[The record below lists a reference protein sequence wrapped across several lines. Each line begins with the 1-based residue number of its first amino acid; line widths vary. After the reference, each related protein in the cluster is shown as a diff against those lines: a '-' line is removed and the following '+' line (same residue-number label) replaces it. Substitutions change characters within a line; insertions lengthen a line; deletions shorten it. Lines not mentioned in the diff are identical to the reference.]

1 MNPFQNAAL
10 RREKLRSSLAGH
22 DLDAMLVSSV
32 PNVTYLTGF
41 QGEASHLVVSK
52 SKDIL
57 VSDARFTEQ
66 IRQECPGLE
75 ALIRPPNRKTLEMVA
90 QAINDLGA
98 TKIGFESAILTV
110 ADFELLKELL
120 PAKEW
125 KPATSLVETQ
135 RMVKDENELAC
146 IRKAIL
152 QAENGFLEMKARLKA
167 GKTEKQIADDLD
179 NILRNQGARCAAFP
193 LIVAGGPRAALP
205 HAIPGNFH
213 IGVESHLLVDWGA
226 TDVSGYRSDLT
237 RVLISNYYRQE
248 SSKMDPKGLFR
259 KIYEVALKAQ
269 KAAFAAIRPGV
280 LAQEIDNKAR
290 QVIADEGFAEYF
302 GHGLG
307 HGIGLQIHEAPWIRP
322 SSDTVLLEGMIFTLE
337 PGIYLPGFAGVR
349 IEDDVMVTREGAVQ
363 LTSLPKEWEDQVF
376 EV

>member
-52 SKDIL
+52 SRDIL

-90 QAINDLGA
+90 QAINDMGV

-167 GKTEKQIADDLD
+167 GKTEKQIADELD
-179 NILRNQGARCAAFP
+179 NILRNQGARCAAF
-193 LIVAGGPRAALP
+193 
-205 HAIPGNFH
+205 H
-213 IGVESHLLVDWGA
+213 
-226 TDVSGYRSDLT
+226 
-237 RVLISNYYRQE
+237 
-248 SSKMDPKGLFR
+248 
-259 KIYEVALKAQ
+259 
-269 KAAFAAIRPGV
+269 
-280 LAQEIDNKAR
+280 
-290 QVIADEGFAEYF
+290 
-302 GHGLG
+302 
-307 HGIGLQIHEAPWIRP
+307 
-322 SSDTVLLEGMIFTLE
+322 
-337 PGIYLPGFAGVR
+337 
-349 IEDDVMVTREGAVQ
+349 
-363 LTSLPKEWEDQVF
+363 
-376 EV
+376 